1 MNMDLFSIFGF
12 GNSKIKEAL
21 RNGAVVIDV
30 RTAYEFDQGHV
41 PNSINIPVD
50 RININVTRIKDMKK
64 PVIFC
69 CTTGARSGQ
78 AVQIM
83 KATGINE
90 VYNGGSWENVIR
102 MINKL

>member
-1 MNMDLFSIFGF
+1 MSLLSLFGF

-30 RTAYEFDQGHV
+30 RTAYEFDLGHV
-41 PNSINIPVD
+41 PKSINIPVD
-50 RININVTRIKDMKK
+50 KISVNVERIKDMKK
-64 PVIFC
+64 PLIFC
-69 CTTGARSGQ
+69 CATGARSGQ
-78 AVQIM
+78 AVHIM
-83 KATGINE
+83 KTHGLNE